1 MKELLDICE
10 GLLINKCVRYKDALV
25 MRNNSIKLVEIGNT
39 KLSRVCVNFCHI
51 SLPKTVQEQIDKLQP
66 VELLPRM
73 EITMLKEEAETIGA
87 WLALLAL
94 GQESPRPDDLLCWP
108 SGDYAW
114 TLRAAKVGK
123 PERWFSA

>member
-10 GLLINKCVRYKDALV
+10 GLLAGKCIRYKDSLI
-25 MRNNSIKLVEIGNT
+25 MHNNTVKIMEIGDT
-39 KLSRVCVNFCHI
+39 KLARVCVNFCCI
-51 SLPKTVQEQIDKLQP
+51 YLPKTLTERINKLP
-66 VELLPRM
+66 TVECLPRM
-73 EITMLKEEAETIGA
+73 EITMLKEEAETIGV

-114 TLRAAKVGK
+114 TLEAAKVGK
-123 PERWFSA
+123 PERRFGC